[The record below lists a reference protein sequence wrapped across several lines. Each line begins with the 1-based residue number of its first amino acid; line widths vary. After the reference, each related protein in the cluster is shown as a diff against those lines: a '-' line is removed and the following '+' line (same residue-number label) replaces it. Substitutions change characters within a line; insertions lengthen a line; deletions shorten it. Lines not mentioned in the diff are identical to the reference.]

1 MKKQYRQGDILIEKI
16 NKLPY
21 NLKPKEDLI
30 IARGETTGHVHRL
43 DGGQVLV
50 DIEGNL
56 FLNLAQE
63 QTLLHEE
70 HKPIVLPPGKY
81 RVIRQREYDE
91 KEIRTIED

>member
-1 MKKQYRQGDILIEKI
+1 MKKQYRQGDILIEKVD
-16 NKLPY
+16 KLPY

-50 DIEGNL
+50 DVAGNL
-56 FLNLAQE
+56 FLNLIQE

-70 HKPIVLPPGKY
+70 HKPIVIPAGKY
-81 RVIRQREYDE
+81 RVIKQREYDE
-91 KEIRTIED
+91 KEIRTIGD